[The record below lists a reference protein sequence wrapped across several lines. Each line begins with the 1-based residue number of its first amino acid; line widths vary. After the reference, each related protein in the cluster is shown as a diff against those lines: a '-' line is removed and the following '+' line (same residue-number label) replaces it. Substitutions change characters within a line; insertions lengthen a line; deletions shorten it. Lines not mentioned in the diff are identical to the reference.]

1 MYVIKFSRRF
11 YAVFFSFLFFF
22 SLLIVRLLYIQFF
35 RSHYLRQ
42 LAKRQHQ
49 HYIELEPRRG
59 TIYDRNLKPQA
70 VNIPM
75 DSLYA
80 VPRQIKDK
88 EWLIKKLIPILGLD
102 YAYLKDRLYRDKSF
116 IWVARKLSP
125 LKVKEIEKL
134 NCKWLGFVK
143 ESRRCYPNTY
153 LGSHIIGFAGMD
165 NTGLEGIELEYND
178 HLKGSP
184 GFALS
189 LRDARGIKLDIWEN
203 IMPPKDGYNLILTI
217 DEIIQFIAEREL
229 EKVFKD
235 FQAKQASI
243 VVMNPL
249 TGEILAWTS
258 RPTFDLNEAKDIDID
273 IRRNRIIT
281 DIFEPGSS
289 FKIVT
294 AAAAI
299 GENKVKEEDMFF
311 CEEGSYRVG
320 NHILH
325 DHHPHGWLQFREVIE
340 QSSNIGTTKI
350 AQLLGEET
358 IYRYVKLFG
367 FGSKSGIDLPGE
379 ITGLIKKPRFWS
391 KTSIGAIPIGHEV
404 GVTVLQLANA
414 ISVIANGGLLMQP
427 YILKEVRD
435 KYDERIKIFS
445 PVLIRKVISSDAA
458 NRVKDILAGVVDKG
472 TGRLAQIPGYKVAG
486 KTGTAQKIGPDG
498 RYSHHKFVAVFIGFV
513 PADDPAIAICVVVDE
528 PRPYYFGGV
537 VCAPVFKRVAT
548 QVLKYLQI
556 KPEEQEDNQGLV
568 VSKYAVE

>member
-1 MYVIKFSRRF
+1 VYVRKFSRRF

-22 SLLIVRLLYIQFF
+22 SLLIVQLLYIQFF
-35 RSHYLRQ
+35 RAHYLRQ
-42 LAKRQHQ
+42 LAKRQHE

-88 EWLIKKLIPILGLD
+88 EQLIKKLMPILGLD
-102 YAYLKDRLYRDKSF
+102 YAYLTNRLYRDKSF
-116 IWVARKLSP
+116 IWIARKLSS

-134 NCKWLGFVK
+134 NCKWLGFIK
-143 ESRRCYPNTY
+143 ESRRCYPNAY
-153 LGSHIIGFAGMD
+153 LASHILGFAGMD
-165 NTGLEGIELEYND
+165 NAGLEGVELKYND
-178 HLKGSP
+178 YLTGSP

-189 LRDARGIKLDIWEN
+189 LRDARGVKLDIWEN

-229 EKVFKD
+229 EKAFKD
-235 FQAKQASI
+235 FHAKQASI
-243 VVMNPL
+243 VVMNPH
-249 TGEILAWTS
+249 TGEVLAWAS
-258 RPTFDLNEAKDIDID
+258 RPTFDLNRAKETDID

-281 DIFEPGSS
+281 DFFEPGSS

-299 GENKVKEEDMFF
+299 EENKVKEEDMFF
-311 CEEGSYRVG
+311 CENGSYRVAS
-320 NHILH
+320 HTLH
-325 DHHPHGWLQFREVIE
+325 DHRPHGWLSFREVIE
-340 QSSNIGTTKI
+340 QSSNIGTTKV

-358 IYRYVKLFG
+358 IYGYVKLFG
-367 FGSKSGIDLPGE
+367 FGSKLGVDLPGE
-379 ITGLIKKPRFWS
+379 IDGVIKIPRFWS
-391 KTSIGAIPIGHEV
+391 KISIGAIPIGHEV
-404 GVTVLQLANA
+404 GVTILQLTSA
-414 ISVIANGGLLMQP
+414 ISVIANGGLLMRP

-435 KYDERIKIFS
+435 KYDERIKVFS
-445 PVLIRKVISSDAA
+445 PVLIRKVLATDTA
-458 NRVKDILAGVVDKG
+458 NRVRDILTGVVDKG

-498 RYSHHKFVAVFIGFV
+498 RYSHHKFVAVFIGFA
-513 PADDPAIAICVVVDE
+513 PADDPAIAICVMVDE

-556 KPEEQEDNQGLV
+556 PPQEDQGG
-568 VSKYAVE
+568 